1 MRFTKATPQLRLEA
15 RSESVTI
22 GAGYFTYYAGVGS
35 FTPFSAV
42 YYHSLGFTGWHLGLL
57 TAMTAIGIALT
68 GPFWGAL
75 ADSFGIHRQ
84 IMRGVL
90 LVAAI
95 MALILAQVTSF
106 VPFLI
111 TFGILAFALV
121 PIPSLW
127 DSYAVSAVERG
138 GASYGLLRVFGSI
151 GFTVMVLIMGWIM
164 AGGLT
169 VTFIYIYAIWHIIT
183 LLVTF
188 RLPPLSER
196 RRRNL
201 TDGLRVVLRQ
211 RSYVLILIVAF
222 IISTGYALLNIYLHM
237 HVESIGGNT
246 RIASYAFAT
255 SAMSELPVF
264 VFGAVILRKIGPRN
278 MIYVSLAFY
287 VFRFALLGFL
297 STTTAVIVG
306 QMVHGLSFG
315 MFLMASVTLAHRL
328 VGRENAATAQALL
341 AMMGMGLGSIVGSF
355 IGGVVIEHTTTTIMY
370 RGVMTTMILAAIVFV
385 VGTRLLGRDAFDP
398 EASGNV
404 A

>member
-22 GAGYFTYYAGVGS
+22 GAGYFAYYAGVGS

-57 TAMTAIGIALT
+57 TAMTAIGTALT

-90 LVAAI
+90 LVAAV
-95 MALILAQVTSF
+95 MALILAQLTSF
-106 VPFLI
+106 VPFMI
-111 TFGILAFALV
+111 TFAILAFALV

-138 GASYGLLRVFGSI
+138 GAPYGSLRVFGSL
-151 GFTVMVLIMGWIM
+151 GFTCTVLIMGAVM
-164 AGGLT
+164 AGGLS
-169 VTFIYIYAIWHIIT
+169 VVFIYVYAAWHLIT
-183 LLVTF
+183 FLVTF

-201 TDGLRVVLRQ
+201 LDGIKVVLRKQ
-211 RSYVLILIVAF
+211 SYLLILVVAF
-222 IISTGYALLNIYLHM
+222 IINTGYALLNIYLHM

-255 SAMSELPVF
+255 SALSELPVF
-264 VFGAVILRKIGPRN
+264 VLGAVIIRKLGARN

-287 VFRFALLGFL
+287 IFRFALLGFVPV
-297 STTTAVIVG
+297 TTAVLLG

-341 AMMGMGLGSIVGSF
+341 AMMGMGLGNIVGSF
-355 IGGVVIEHTTTTIMY
+355 IGGYVIEHTTTTIMY
-370 RGVMTTMILAAIVFV
+370 RGVMVTMMLAAVVFV

-398 EASGNV
+398 EVAGNG